1 MHTHNKEEDIVI
13 CCAKLRST
21 FFFKNWRE
29 KKSDL
34 LTTFKTKI

>member
-13 CCAKLRST
+13 RCAKLRST

-29 KKSDL
+29 KK
-34 LTTFKTKI
+34 IRPINNIQN